1 MFHYGTDLYSPCA
14 VHRALVSLGALYP
27 SGTNGV
33 LLLAPLP
40 AILAYSRGGTRAF
53 FSSRRFLRHQTTVA
67 IFGIVSII
75 ASSDLGVFYK
85 TMLAHNSPRGV
96 ILGSAFCSVFKVLRP
111 PHFSHVLGNYAGSVW
126 PSGFGRTNC
135 SDRKPMF

>member
-53 FSSRRFLRHQTTVA
+53 FSSRRFYA
-67 IFGIVSII
+67 IKQPYYLWYCIYYRQ
-75 ASSDLGVFYK
+75 L
-85 TMLAHNSPRGV
+85 
-96 ILGSAFCSVFKVLRP
+96 
-111 PHFSHVLGNYAGSVW
+111 
-126 PSGFGRTNC
+126 
-135 SDRKPMF
+135 

>member
-1 MFHYGTDLYSPCA
+1 MVQELFSP
-14 VHRALVSLGALYP
+14 LGGSTP
-27 SGTNGV
+27 SNNRT
-33 LLLAPLP
+33 
-40 AILAYSRGGTRAF
+40 
-53 FSSRRFLRHQTTVA
+53 

-75 ASSDLGVFYK
+75 ASSGLGVFYK

-96 ILGSAFCSVFKVLRP
+96 ILGSAFCSVFKVHRP
-111 PHFSHVLGNYAGSVW
+111 PHFSHVLGNYAGNVW